1 MPDNNVQGTSPAP
14 MPPTAP
20 KPAKKAEEP
29 TDFAHIPMSEEFD
42 KAKWTLPP
50 WQPVAVALA
59 IVAVI
64 VGIFSFITRAK
75 PQGGGGIQNVVA
87 VPIIPGD
94 NVLVAVTLTL
104 SNTSKKALWI
114 HDIKA
119 QLKTDKGEWSDDS
132 ATAVDS
138 ERYFQAFPDLKQN
151 AAVIMK
157 PEDKI
162 APGGQQQGTVVFSF
176 PVTKEQF
183 DQRKS
188 LSVSIKPYDQAKPV
202 VLSSS
207 RQ

>member
-1 MPDNNVQGTSPAP
+1 

-20 KPAKKAEEP
+20 KPGKPAEEP
-29 TDFAHIPMSEEFD
+29 TDLAHVPMSEEFD

-64 VGIFSFITRAK
+64 VAIFSFATRAK
-75 PQGGGGIQNVVA
+75 PPGGGGIQNVVA
-87 VPIIPGD
+87 VPIAPGD
-94 NVLVAVTLTL
+94 SVLVAVTLTL
-104 SNTSKKALWI
+104 SNSSKKPLWI

-119 QLKTDKGEWSDDS
+119 HLKTDKGEWTDDS

-151 AAVIMK
+151 AGPIIK

-162 APGGQQQGTVVFSF
+162 AVGGQQQGTVVFSF

-183 DQRKS
+183 EQRKS
-188 LSVSIKPYDQAKPV
+188 LSVAVQPYDQPRAV
-202 VLSSS
+202 VLTK
-207 RQ
+207 

>member
-1 MPDNNVQGTSPAP
+1 MPENNVQGTSPGP
-14 MPPTAP
+14 MPPAAP
-20 KPAKKAEEP
+20 KPAKQPEEP
-29 TDFAHIPMSEEFD
+29 ADLAHMPMSEEFD

-59 IVAVI
+59 IVAV
-64 VGIFSFITRAK
+64 VVAVFSFSTRAK
-75 PQGGGGIQNVVA
+75 PPGTGGIQNVAA
-87 VPIIPGD
+87 VPIGNGD

-104 SNTSKKALWI
+104 SNTSQKPLWI
-114 HDIKA
+114 HDIKG
-119 QLKTDKGEWSDDS
+119 QLKTDKGEWTDDS

-151 AAVIMK
+151 AGAIMK

-176 PVTKEQF
+176 PVTKDQF

-188 LSVSIKPYDQAKPV
+188 ISVSVQPYDQPRAV
-202 VLSSS
+202 VLTK
-207 RQ
+207 

>member
-1 MPDNNVQGTSPAP
+1 

-20 KPAKKAEEP
+20 KPGRKAQENI
-29 TDFAHIPMSEEFD
+29 DVAHVPMSEEFD
-42 KAKWTLPP
+42 KPKWTLPP

-64 VGIFSFITRAK
+64 VGIFSFATRAK
-75 PQGGGGIQNVVA
+75 PQGAGGIQNVVA
-87 VPIIPGD
+87 VPIAPGD

-104 SNTSKKALWI
+104 TNTGKKALWI

-119 QLKTDKGEWSDDS
+119 HLTTDKGEWTDDA

-151 AAVIMK
+151 AAAIMK

-162 APGGQQQGTVVFSF
+162 PVAGQQQGTVVFSF
-176 PVTKEQF
+176 PVTKDQF

-188 LSVSIKPYDQAKPV
+188 LSVSIQPYDQPRAV
-202 VLSSS
+202 VLAK
-207 RQ
+207 